1 MFTLVRTSTIA
12 AAIALIGMASS
23 APALAEEA
31 PNQATYWNI
40 VKHLGVV
47 PKFFNLFPE
56 ANLPI
61 IWQQYRDVELN
72 SETALDAKTKELIA
86 IAVAAEIP
94 CTACLYFHSAAATA
108 NGASGKEI
116 SEAVAL
122 AFMGRSWSKI
132 LTDDHV
138 DLVRKDTNVLLSI
151 NKLKVPLKGT
161 N

>member
-1 MFTLVRTSTIA
+1 MFTLVRTSTVA
-12 AAIALIGMASS
+12 AVIALIGMTS
-23 APALAEEA
+23 APAHAEET

-56 ANLPI
+56 ANLPAV
-61 IWQQYRDVELN
+61 WQEYRDVELN
-72 SETALDAKTKELIA
+72 SGTALDAKTKELIA

-94 CTACLYFHSAAATA
+94 CAACLYFHSAAATA

-122 AFMGRSWSKI
+122 AFMGRSWSKV

-151 NKLKVPLKGT
+151 NKFKVTPRGT